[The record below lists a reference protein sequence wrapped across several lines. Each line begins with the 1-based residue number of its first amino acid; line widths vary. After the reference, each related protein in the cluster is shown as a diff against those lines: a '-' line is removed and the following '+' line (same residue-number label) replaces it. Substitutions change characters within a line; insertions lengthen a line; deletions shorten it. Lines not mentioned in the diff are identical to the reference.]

1 MSLRERNRQAAM
13 RETQREALRL
23 FRERG
28 FAQVTVEEI
37 ARSLGMAAS
46 TIFRH
51 FGTKEAIIIWDEHD
65 VVVDKAIV
73 ERFSQREPEQSPL
86 HALRDVFAET
96 LAVRYQHNLDF
107 ELDRIGF
114 IYQTEALHAAAIE
127 AQFADRDEL
136 TTALESLLSKQHK
149 SAAPLL
155 AGAALL
161 ALDVAIEH
169 WQERGGRDNLDVLIH
184 EAFATLENLGT
195 IR

>member
-1 MSLRERNRQAAM
+1 MRERNRRAAM

-65 VVVDKAIV
+65 AVINKAIV
-73 ERFSQREPEQSPL
+73 ERFSHREPEQSPL
-86 HALRDVFAET
+86 HTLRDVFAET
-96 LAVRYQHNLDF
+96 LAVRYQHDLDF

-136 TTALESLLSKQHK
+136 TAALESLLSKQHK

-169 WQERGGRDNLDVLIH
+169 WQEHGGRDKLDVLIH
-184 EAFATLENLGT
+184 EAFATLEKLGS